1 MLAGL
6 DAYTNRVS
14 FRWLNRN
21 RGDSVESSRCLAK
34 IIFSYLSR
42 EPINSNLRRSK
53 RNAINPEKTSLMQL
67 DFERGDADRPCGHA
81 IVYFRDSTDNEKVG
95 VTYVVILPVP
105 LDIGK
110 YMPPFLAGQVAEM
123 SANVISSFAFPPAP
137 EPFDSIDEAERVA
150 TARGDDLVYA
160 GLLDFNDAFEMMER
174 VNEASTEYGRMYSE
188 AHGDDAELDA
198 AIEGFLGGDADFE
211 EDDVYDLMYGGMEE
225 ADLLTELS
233 TQIGRLRF
241 SVEGGDSSTAS
252 ETEAKIRAIGRFLP
266 SNREVSKIVAVAT
279 STSPRASQLV
289 QLYVDRAYCLYREDY
304 LRLKKIEEDIAG
316 INSDD

>member
-1 MLAGL
+1 M
-6 DAYTNRVS
+6 NRS
-14 FRWLNRN
+14 SR
-21 RGDSVESSRCLAK
+21 DSVESIRCLAGT
-34 IIFSYLSR
+34 IFSYLFR
-42 EPINSNLRRSK
+42 EPINTTLRRSE
-53 RNAINPEKTSLMQL
+53 RNPIKSKKTELMQL
-67 DFERGDADRPCGHA
+67 DFERGDAENPSGHA

-137 EPFDSIDEAERVA
+137 EPFDSIDEAQRIASV
-150 TARGDDLVYA
+150 RGDDLVFA
-160 GLLDFNDAFEMMER
+160 GILDFNDAFEMMER
-174 VNEASTEYGRMYSE
+174 VNEASSEYGRLYSE

-198 AIEGFLGGDADFE
+198 AIEDVLGGDTDFE
-211 EDDVYDLMYGGMEE
+211 EEDVYDFMYGGMEE

-233 TQIGRLRF
+233 TQLGRLRF
-241 SVEGGDSSTAS
+241 SVEGGDDSTAT
-252 ETEAKIRAIGRFLP
+252 ETEAKIRAIGRYLP
-266 SNREVSKIVAVAT
+266 ANREVSKIVAVAT

-304 LRLKKIEEDIAG
+304 MRLKKIEEDIAG
-316 INSDD
+316 INASE